1 MAIHPSG
8 CQAGPQEGPITK
20 PALTEALPNVL
31 NHWFGKANYTFF
43 WKTPQYFNYSP
54 LQFTI
59 SRKNNQLEDGTFSS
73 GSEIV
78 DNDSVLKTLDKKI
91 NELWCTLFSKD
102 KTSDSGFRFDEVKEK
117 ELAPQLLEMINK
129 LINRLNEI
137 NDGSYKV
144 EDMITDHLKSLI

>member
-1 MAIHPSG
+1 MDKISIYVG
-8 CQAGPQEGPITK
+8 LELVFGPI
-20 PALTEALPNVL
+20 L
-31 NHWFGKANYTFF
+31 
-43 WKTPQYFNYSP
+43 
-54 LQFTI
+54 
-59 SRKNNQLEDGTFSS
+59 KNNQLEYGTFSS
-73 GSEIV
+73 CSEIL

>member
-1 MAIHPSG
+1 MARLIILFSGKLRNISIIHH
-8 CQAGPQEGPITK
+8 C
-20 PALTEALPNVL
+20 N
-31 NHWFGKANYTFF
+31 
-43 WKTPQYFNYSP
+43 SP
-54 LQFTI
+54 LVGL
-59 SRKNNQLEDGTFSS
+59 KNNQLEDGTFSS